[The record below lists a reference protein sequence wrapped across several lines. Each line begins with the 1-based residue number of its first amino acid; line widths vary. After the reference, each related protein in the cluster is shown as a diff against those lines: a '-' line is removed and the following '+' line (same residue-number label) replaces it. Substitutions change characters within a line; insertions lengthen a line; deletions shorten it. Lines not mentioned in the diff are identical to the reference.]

1 MCVEPCTDSRY
12 RPWLCTCVLQFVV
25 YAVMV
30 VVWFSSPVMRVPP
43 SWFWP
48 MSYAIALPGHPVG
61 TVGIVAWIAACQL
74 GASWVA
80 SLLHAWLK
88 RQRHSQMEALRLVVE
103 ARSDSGSSKKDK

>member
-1 MCVEPCTDSRY
+1 
-12 RPWLCTCVLQFVV
+12 
-25 YAVMV
+25 MV